1 MSSLVKFE
9 NLNEIKHWCGL
20 MADSDMVPES
30 YRGRA
35 ANVLVAAE
43 WGAAV
48 GVSAMQAINGI
59 CFIKGTP
66 TLKAQFMAALVRAR
80 GHKLRI
86 ITNPGIATVIIT
98 RKDDPD
104 FEFKSIWTVDRA
116 RNAGLL
122 EKDMWK
128 KYESNMLKARAISEC
143 CRDAD
148 SGALAGIVYTP
159 EEIASTVGVVVNA
172 DGDPIEPPV
181 MVDSFRASKKQVEEA
196 VVTEAKPALVE
207 NAGRALGERLRTVVK
222 STAEAMD
229 LLAKCGLTMERGDYT
244 VGQNGRI
251 QWDKVLPEA
260 AALVHAYLDKP
271 ASQPAEPEF
280 DQETGEVSDSTVIS
294 EEVAKEIRKQRAL
307 LMLSKID
314 VNAIVHGGG
323 AVQLLSPEAADE
335 WVKQ

>member
-181 MVDSFRASKKQVEEA
+181 KVSSFSPNKQDVEEA
-196 VVTEAKPALVE
+196 VFQSSSPAFAVKESAKE

-229 LLAKCGLTMERGDYT
+229 LLSKCGLTMERGDYT

-260 AALVHAYLDKP
+260 ATLVHAYLDKP

-280 DQETGEVSDSTVIS
+280 DQETGEVV
-294 EEVAKEIRKQRAL
+294 E
-307 LMLSKID
+307 D
-314 VNAIVHGGG
+314 VPECETLGDD
-323 AVQLLSPEAADE
+323 AVNQ
-335 WVKQ
+335 